1 MWNPLP
7 WLETMVLHTVNNIL
21 NAECADCKNLPYSI
35 YIEYSVSSPDIPV
48 CKVPC
53 LLLVVPE
60 SNYNISVPLRL
71 GTNLTMH
78 V

>member
-7 WLETMVLHTVNNIL
+7 WLETMVLHTVNV
-21 NAECADCKNLPYSI
+21 ECADCKNLPYSI
-35 YIEYSVSSPDIPV
+35 YIEYSVTSPDKPV
-48 CKVPC
+48 FKVPC
-53 LLLVVPE
+53 LLLDVPE

>member
-7 WLETMVLHTVNNIL
+7 WLETMVLHTVTNIL

-53 LLLVVPE
+53 LL
-60 SNYNISVPLRL
+60 
-71 GTNLTMH
+71 
-78 V
+78 